1 MALMRNTAA
10 QIKPN
15 PLTPGDV
22 FRQSVKQRFTK
33 YQRGGKEKA
42 NQQTDKITVKK
53 RCYSA
58 KPTQHT
64 CSTVHF

>member
-15 PLTPGDV
+15 PMTPGDV

-42 NQQTDKITVKK
+42 NQQTDKITVK
-53 RCYSA
+53 
-58 KPTQHT
+58 
-64 CSTVHF
+64 